1 MAIHIRRRE
10 FIFTLGGAAAAWPLA
25 ARAQQPAMPVIGV
38 LYGVSA
44 AERTEHMA
52 AFRRG
57 LTETG
62 FVEGRNVAIEYR
74 WAEGHYD
81 RMSWMAVDL
90 VSRRIA
96 VMLIGGNTTA
106 VRAMIGATQSIPIVF
121 TTGVDPVAAGLVAS
135 LNQPSRNA
143 TGVTTFG
150 SDLGPKK
157 LELLHE
163 VVPTATTIALLVNP
177 NNRVN
182 VQGEV
187 GGVQAAAT
195 RLGLETFVLEGG
207 TENEIETAFAS
218 AVQRGAGAVLIG
230 TDLFLQGRR
239 QQTAALALRHK
250 LATVGGGWRE
260 TVRAGQLISYG
271 ADELDL
277 YQRAGGYVG
286 RILKGEKPA
295 DLPVQAPTKYLLRI
309 NLKTANALGLEVP
322 PMLLARADEVIE

>member
-1 MAIHIRRRE
+1 M
-10 FIFTLGGAAAAWPLA
+10 
-25 ARAQQPAMPVIGV
+25 
-38 LYGVSA
+38 
-44 AERTEHMA
+44 
-52 AFRRG
+52 
-57 LTETG
+57 
-62 FVEGRNVAIEYR
+62 
-74 WAEGHYD
+74 
-81 RMSWMAVDL
+81 
-90 VSRRIA
+90 
-96 VMLIGGNTTA
+96 
-106 VRAMIGATQSIPIVF
+106 
-121 TTGVDPVAAGLVAS
+121 
-135 LNQPSRNA
+135 
-143 TGVTTFG
+143 
-150 SDLGPKK
+150 
-157 LELLHE
+157 
-163 VVPTATTIALLVNP
+163 
-177 NNRVN
+177 
-182 VQGEV
+182 
-187 GGVQAAAT
+187 AAT
-195 RLGLETFVLEGG
+195 RLGLETFLLEGG

-218 AVQRGAGAVLIG
+218 AAQRGAGAVLIG